1 MVEKSIPIYMPDTN
15 CFRYRSYI
23 VKKMED
29 GEVENDEQA
38 LKRAYK
44 QGGTEYLRT
53 QTTNVQRY

>member
-1 MVEKSIPIYMPDTN
+1 MPDTN